1 MIPDI
6 LTSCHINWRI
16 AQRSIVIINPL
27 IPCRSIS
34 SSNRDM
40 DVRPMPWRPWR
51 PPRGWSEFVPWKHTL
66 NRISHLSEAES
77 YFCSF
82 FPPNTRHG
90 ANQCRACWLRSE
102 VCSGSPLVISTF
114 DFYSCYKWAIKS
126 GYNPLILTNLIL
138 TSLRSHPAVKRWL
151 HRALPNHQ
159 GLFAGRFIYINRT
172 AQGELFGSDRN
183 SNAFWLPGKI
193 SWHPW

>member
-34 SSNRDM
+34 SSNHDIGH
-40 DVRPMPWRPWR
+40 VRPMPWRPWR

-126 GYNPLILTNLIL
+126 GYNPLILTNLIHFFL
-138 TSLRSHPAVKRWL
+138 TFTSCSQTMASPF
-151 HRALPNHQ
+151 ALPKPPGPLRWAIHLHQ
-159 GLFAGRFIYINRT
+159 PHSSGRTLWERP
-172 AQGELFGSDRN
+172 E
-183 SNAFWLPGKI
+183 
-193 SWHPW
+193 